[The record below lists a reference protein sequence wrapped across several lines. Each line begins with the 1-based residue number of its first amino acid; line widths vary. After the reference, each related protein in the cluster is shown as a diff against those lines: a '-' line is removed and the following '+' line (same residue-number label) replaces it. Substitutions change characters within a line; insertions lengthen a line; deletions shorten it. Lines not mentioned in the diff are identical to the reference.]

1 MRANGFM
8 FYLKDLPTDKTL
20 GEFAERYPNMNPS
33 ALKTCAELM
42 RTGSDLLTAFETIL
56 GKHGL
61 SQGRFLSLI
70 VMNRTPDEEINPST
84 LAEKVGVKRATMT
97 GLLDGLEKD
106 GLVERLAHP
115 EDRRKISVRLTAKG
129 RRVLEDMLPDY
140 YRHIAKL
147 MTNLTEKDR
156 LELMSLLGKV
166 NQRLSV
172 LFRE

>member
-1 MRANGFM
+1 
-8 FYLKDLPTDKTL
+8 
-20 GEFAERYPNMNPS
+20 
-33 ALKTCAELM
+33 
-42 RTGSDLLTAFETIL
+42 
-56 GKHGL
+56 
-61 SQGRFLSLI
+61 
-70 VMNRTPDEEINPST
+70 MNRTPDEEINPST

-106 GLVERLAHP
+106 GLVGRHAHP

-129 RRVLEDMLPDY
+129 RQVLEDMLPDY